1 MTVLPVLKD
10 ATIWAGSQ
18 PMKSTDVGIPCSKSE
33 GGKKKSLET
42 TEHLKILNGLSIK
55 ITLYSYLICSFQ
67 NNTTASGLSY

>member
-33 GGKKKSLET
+33 GGKKSL
-42 TEHLKILNGLSIK
+42 
-55 ITLYSYLICSFQ
+55 
-67 NNTTASGLSY
+67 